1 MQVVE
6 RVLLRLH
13 NEVTDTEVIEDY
25 AKIITD
31 RLCLRLGVD
40 SLPTAFEGIA
50 ADATVKLYRRAYFEG
65 ISSEGTEGLT
75 TSFVADVLSEYDAE
89 ISAYKENKEKK
100 DGDRTIYFL

>member
-6 RVLLRLH
+6 RVLLRLRS
-13 NEVTDTEVIEDY
+13 ESVDTEVIEDY

-40 SLPTAFEGIA
+40 TLPKTFEGIA

-75 TSFVADVLSEYDAE
+75 TSFVADILSEYDAE

-100 DGDRTIYFL
+100 DADRTIYFL

>member
-6 RVLLRLH
+6 RVLLRLRS
-13 NEVTDTEVIEDY
+13 EAVDTEVIEDY

-40 SLPTAFEGIA
+40 SLPKTFEGIA

-65 ISSEGTEGLT
+65 ISSEGTDGLKT
-75 TSFVADVLSEYDAE
+75 EFVADILAEYADE
-89 ISAYKENKEKK
+89 IAAYRENKAKT

>member
-13 NEVTDTEVIEDY
+13 NEVADTEVIEDY

-65 ISSEGTEGLT
+65 INSEGTDGLT

>member
-1 MQVVE
+1 MGIEE
-6 RVLLRLH
+6 RVLLRLSA
-13 NEVTDTEVIEDY
+13 EKPDAAVVEDY
-25 AKIITD
+25 AKIVTD

-40 SLPTAFEGIA
+40 SLPKTFEGIA

-65 ISSEGTEGLT
+65 ISSEGTDGLT
-75 TSFVADVLSEYDAE
+75 TSFVADILSEYDAE

>member
-6 RVLLRLH
+6 RVLLRLRS
-13 NEVTDTEVIEDY
+13 EAVDTEVIEDY

-40 SLPTAFEGIA
+40 SLPKTFEGIA

>member
-40 SLPTAFEGIA
+40 SLPKTFEGIA

-65 ISSEGTEGLT
+65 ISSEGTDGLT

-89 ISAYKENKEKK
+89 ISAYKESKAKT

>member
-6 RVLLRLH
+6 RVLLRLR
-13 NEVTDTEVIEDY
+13 NEAADTEVIEDY

-40 SLPTAFEGIA
+40 NLPTAFEGIA

-65 ISSEGTEGLT
+65 ISSEGTEGMT
-75 TSFVADVLSEYDAE
+75 TSFVADILAEYADE
-89 ISAYKENKEKK
+89 IAAYKENKAKT